1 MLNEKLLTREVRKFL
16 STIDLLS
23 QQEIERAVK
32 EAVRAKQLTGDET
45 LTARMTLEIAEIK
58 LEIELEDTIALS

>member
-16 STIDLLS
+16 STIDLLG

>member
-23 QQEIERAVK
+23 QQEIESAVK

>member
-1 MLNEKLLTREVRKFL
+1 MPFPRRCLEAALG
-16 STIDLLS
+16 
-23 QQEIERAVK
+23 QQESERAVK

>member
-1 MLNEKLLTREVRKFL
+1 MSNEKLLTREVRKFL

-23 QQEIERAVK
+23 QQEIESAVK